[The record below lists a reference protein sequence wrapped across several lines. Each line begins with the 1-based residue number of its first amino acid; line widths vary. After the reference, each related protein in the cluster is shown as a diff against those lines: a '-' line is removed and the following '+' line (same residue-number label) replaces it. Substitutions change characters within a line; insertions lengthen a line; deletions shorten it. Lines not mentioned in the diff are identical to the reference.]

1 MGEDLEQMEEDL
13 QQLKTDII
21 EQAVDDTR
29 KRSTQD
35 EVFQSLF
42 DRVFCLEV
50 QLGTMVFESKKDESV
65 GSLKQLACLLLSN
78 NL

>member
-1 MGEDLEQMEEDL
+1 VGEDLEQMEEDL

-35 EVFQSLF
+35 EVFQSMF
-42 DRVFCLEV
+42 DRVFYLEV

>member
-1 MGEDLEQMEEDL
+1 MEEDL

-29 KRSTQD
+29 KRSTHD

-50 QLGTMVFESKKDESV
+50 QLGTMVFESKKDKSV